1 MFQYYLSS
9 NTFDR
14 GAQWN
19 IENLYDKQLL
29 TKDVEWIQDDN
40 DDDDDDDDDDDNGDD
55 DDNDCDDDDIEKDV
69 EQDPWCQNGTV
80 GPGYQRLSSSPTTSC
95 NLLRTIITY
104 IIVVIIIIII
114 TFTKM

>member
-1 MFQYYLSS
+1 MCREWRTS
-9 NTFDR
+9 
-14 GAQWN
+14 
-19 IENLYDKQLL
+19 YD
-29 TKDVEWIQDDN
+29 DDDGDN
-40 DDDDDDDDDDDNGDD
+40 DDDDD
-55 DDNDCDDDDIEKDV
+55 NDGDDDDIEKDV

-104 IIVVIIIIII
+104 IIFIIIIIIIII